1 MRAIR
6 EEIFGPVG
14 SVIPFDEE
22 EEVIAAA
29 NDTDYGLAATV
40 WTENLRRAHRMAKK
54 LETGTVWVNATL
66 AADQSMPLGGYKQS
80 GWGYERGWKGIESY
94 LNIKSVHVGL

>member
-1 MRAIR
+1 MRLIR

-29 NDTDYGLAATV
+29 NNTEYGLAATI
-40 WTENLRRAHRMAKK
+40 WTENVGRTHRLAKR
-54 LETGTVWVNATL
+54 LQAGTVWVNCVL
-66 AADQSMPLGGYKQS
+66 AADQSMPMGGFKQS
-80 GWGYERGWKGIESY
+80 GWGYERSWKGIEAY
-94 LNIKSVHVGL
+94 LNTKAVYVGI